1 MARIDGGFKTCEYT
15 APALSLLKSIPLR
28 LHRQSQSIDPR
39 YLSIVANRGLTDP
52 ARRRTI
58 DRKTDYVLSY
68 SHRHPATS
76 ALYKELEEA
85 NVGDVG
91 HTMDAF
97 TKRTAL
103 FSGFEIKPAS
113 GDQTEAELQI
123 SVWSAASIRKKQ
135 ELASL
140 ARLSIEPASMAEP
153 MFTVVGHEYHVYY
166 CYPRDNPISGESG
179 VHVLGPD
186 LDRFGG
192 LTTGSIRGI
201 FQLLKLIGNV
211 LAYGIEDKVNGYW
224 GGAFGKILT
233 QLAKSSQSK

>member
-1 MARIDGGFKTCEYT
+1 
-15 APALSLLKSIPLR
+15 
-28 LHRQSQSIDPR
+28 QSQSIDPR
-39 YLSIVANRGLTDP
+39 YLSTVTARGPTD
-52 ARRRTI
+52 ARRKTI

-76 ALYKELEEA
+76 ALYKRLEEA
-85 NVGDVG
+85 NMGDVG

-123 SVWSAASIRKKQ
+123 SIWSAASIRKKQ

-140 ARLSIEPASMAEP
+140 AQLSIENAAMVEP
-153 MFTVVGHEYHVYY
+153 MFTIVGHEHHVYY
-166 CYPRDNPISGESG
+166 CYPRNNLVSGRSG

-186 LDRFGG
+186 LDRFER
-192 LTTGSIRGI
+192 LSTDSVRGI
-201 FQLLKLIGNV
+201 FRLLRLYRNV
-211 LAYGIEDKVNGYW
+211 LAYGMDEEDNRYW
-224 GGAFGKILT
+224 GGVLGKTLT
-233 QLAKSSQSK
+233 RLAGMSEVNTGQPG